1 MLPTIQVWED
11 RLGQRDASRESG
23 SHCDSS
29 LEGMDSNFQSPKDP
43 RTAGQTAQTILHPIL
58 VRGPSFGV
66 RSPRC
71 RRDEIRTPRSSV
83 R

>member
-29 LEGMDSNFQSPKDP
+29 LEGIDSNFQSPKDG
-43 RTAGQTAQTILHPIL
+43 RTNSANNPPPNSCAGTEL
-58 VRGPSFGV
+58 
-66 RSPRC
+66 
-71 RRDEIRTPRSSV
+71 RSSLV
-83 R
+83 SLPEG